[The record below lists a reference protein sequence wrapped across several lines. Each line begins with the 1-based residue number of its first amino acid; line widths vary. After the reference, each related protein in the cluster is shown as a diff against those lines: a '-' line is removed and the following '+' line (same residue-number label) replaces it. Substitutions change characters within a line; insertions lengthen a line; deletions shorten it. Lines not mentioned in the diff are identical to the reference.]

1 MNILITGGAGYIGSV
16 VSEHLIIVGH
26 HLFILDDLR
35 DGNKSA
41 VPAKA
46 HFVQSDFGNEKTL
59 FDLFSTKN
67 IEVVIHLA
75 ALANVPDSVV
85 NPIEYYEN
93 NILDGSD
100 LEAEAEVLLR
110 WTRILAGREGL
121 HFTADRDISYFKD
134 PETIYILEVGNRKGI
149 Y

>member
-93 NILDGSD
+93 NISKTISLIK
-100 LEAEAEVLLR
+100 LMHQFEVKRIIFSSTAAVLHNLSLSLLSVFLCCR
-110 WTRILAGREGL
+110 C
-121 HFTADRDISYFKD
+121 
-134 PETIYILEVGNRKGI
+134 NR
-149 Y
+149 